1 MSNKKVLECLEQNSE
16 GLDKIQYFM
25 KFADELSY
33 SNLMLE
39 INIDH
44 FHGYECLLPVMLL
57 SSDDPIIERTG
68 KRLLLQLYGEKL
80 QAVGGRQAVDC
91 VADILTDEKEKWDKR
106 IKRLRKLKKQNKL

>member
-25 KFADELSY
+25 KYADELSY

-57 SSDDPIIERTG
+57 SSEDPIIERTG
-68 KRLLLQLYGEKL
+68 KRLLLRLYGEKL
-80 QAVGGRQAVDC
+80 QEVGGRKIVDC
-91 VADILTDEKEKWDKR
+91 VADILTDEKEKWEKR
-106 IKRLRKLKKQNKL
+106 IKRLRKLNQGNKL